1 MFFENKVFMPK
12 LFFSFQLFDAGER
25 YFALKAS
32 GLMLTF
38 AMIGRILF
46 VINSLFIV
54 ELTKL

>member
-1 MFFENKVFMPK
+1 MPK